1 MIFPLNFLHAKEF
14 YSFFCAFILLFG
26 SISGLRADLFSRIFR
41 EMLYNVLHRKLRKT
55 F

>member
-1 MIFPLNFLHAKEF
+1 MIFPLNFLQAKEF
-14 YSFFCAFILLFG
+14 YLFFCAFILLFG
-26 SISGLRADLFSRIFR
+26 SMTGLTADIYVCIFR